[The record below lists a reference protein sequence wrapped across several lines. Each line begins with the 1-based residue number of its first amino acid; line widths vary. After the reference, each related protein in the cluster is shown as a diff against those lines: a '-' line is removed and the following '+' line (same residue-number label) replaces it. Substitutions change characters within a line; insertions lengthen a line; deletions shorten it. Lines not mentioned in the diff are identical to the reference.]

1 MDIKNLPENEK
12 PREKLMMRGAEALS
26 DAELLAV
33 LIGSGTRKLP
43 VMELSEKLIEFDES
57 GILFLA
63 ECVPEELCS
72 ISGIGKAKACKL
84 VAAIELGKRIAKKPR
99 DGKFT
104 ASRPDKAAMYVMEE
118 LRYLKR
124 EVFLVMM
131 LNTKG
136 EVIAF
141 EKVAEGDINS
151 AAVKAREI
159 FNKAVRKNAF
169 SVILVHNH
177 PSGDPS
183 PSRADIETTER
194 LVEAGSIIGI
204 PVADHLIIGNGSFYS
219 FKENKIM

>member
-12 PREKLMMRGAEALS
+12 PREKLMMRGAETLS

-43 VMELSEKLIEFDES
+43 VMELSERLIEFDES

-99 DGKFT
+99 DGRFT
-104 ASRPDKAAMYVMEE
+104 ASRPDKVAMYVMEE

-177 PSGDPS
+177 PSGDPA